1 MTSSPAAAV
10 PSVASNQDWMRRTDG
25 TTETGLTPEH
35 LSGLL
40 ETVAERRDRSSFA
53 ALFDYFAPRIKGFIR
68 RRGVEAAQAED
79 LAQDVMMTVWKR
91 AGLYKRE
98 QGSVSTWI
106 FTIARNRHIDVIRR
120 EKRPEIDPNDPTLS
134 DGPIPASD
142 EIVSQTEVSAKLR
155 AALQGLP
162 ADQVDVLKMNFFED
176 KPHSE
181 IAAEL
186 GLPLGTVKSRVRL
199 ALTKLRQAAQDLE

>member
-1 MTSSPAAAV
+1 M
-10 PSVASNQDWMRRTDG
+10 
-25 TTETGLTPEH
+25 TPEC

-40 ETVAERRDRSSFA
+40 EAVAQRRDRSSFA

-68 RRGVEAAQAED
+68 RRGVEPAQAED
-79 LAQDVMMTVWKR
+79 LAQDVMVTVWKR
-91 AGLYKRE
+91 AALYKRE

-120 EKRPEIDPNDPTLS
+120 EKRPEIDPNDPTLTN
-134 DGPIPASD
+134 GPIPASD
-142 EIVSQTEVSAKLR
+142 EIVSQAQISARLR
-155 AALQGLP
+155 MALQDLP

-176 KPHSE
+176 KSHSE

-199 ALTKLRQAAQDLE
+199 AIAKLRQAAQDLE